1 MSDSHPVKLTVT
13 HRFKA
18 SAERVFDAWLDPQK
32 ARHWFFV
39 TNEDTPLV
47 RSEVDAR
54 VGGRFCFSDLRD
66 GAEVEHMGEYLEIDR
81 PRRLVFLLTVPQ
93 YSTDSDRVTVEIIP
107 QGTGCELTLTAE
119 MMPAWAEYKDRTAKG
134 WSGLLKGLDA
144 LLERT
149 AERG

>member
-1 MSDSHPVKLTVT
+1 MSDSRPVKLTVT

-18 SAERVFDAWLDPQK
+18 SAERVFDAWLDPEK

-39 TNEDTPLV
+39 TKTDVPLV
-47 RSEVDAR
+47 RAEVDAR

-66 GAEVEHMGEYLEIDR
+66 GVAVDHVGEFLELDR
-81 PRRLVFLLTVPQ
+81 PRRLVFTLSLPSFSQ
-93 YSTDSDRVTVEIIP
+93 DSDLVTVDIVP

-119 MMPAWAEYKDRTAKG
+119 MGEAWAEWKDRTAKG
-134 WSGLLKGLDA
+134 WAKLMEELAA

-149 AERG
+149 A

>member
-1 MSDSHPVKLTVT
+1 MSDDRPVKLTIT

-39 TNEDTPLV
+39 SKPDVPLV
-47 RSEVDAR
+47 RAEVDAR

-66 GAEVEHMGEYLEIDR
+66 GVEVEHVGEYLELDR
-81 PRRLVFLLTVPQ
+81 PRRLVFTLSLP
-93 YSTDSDRVTVEIIP
+93 SFSKDSDLVTVDIVP

-119 MMPAWAEYKDRTAKG
+119 MGQAWAEWKDRTAKG
-134 WSGLLKGLDA
+134 WATLMAELGA
-144 LLERT
+144 LLDRT
-149 AERG
+149 AEQG